1 MIVQTSGGAKDLPPS
16 VELIVELARAFP
28 HMAYVKE
35 ESDPLVPRMRA
46 EIAARPAMKGIFGA
60 SLGTGFLFEMRLGL
74 DGIITGMGMYAD
86 LMARMWDTHEH
97 GQHDGVRDAYSNIPA
112 DAEPERVDSGHRSVR
127 HEDARR
133 LQDHGPADVSSRAG
147 CCRQADGIHADG
159 HGAGRNRVQVCGT
172 EATHRFIGE
181 RHEGHEGHEGNK
193 ATRQQG
199 NKAGTQNG
207 RNAERQKRS

>member
-1 MIVQTSGGAKDLPPS
+1 MLEYARRAEALGTDAMIAMPPTTGTSLDDYRAYFRALGGATTRPVIVQTSGGAKDLPPS

-86 LMARMWDTHEH
+86 LMGRMWEMHER
-97 GQHDGVRDAYSNIPA
+97 GQHEAVRDAYGTFLLMRNLNESIPGT
-112 DAEPERVDSGHRSVR
+112 DLYVMKMRGVFKTTVR
-127 HEDARR
+127 RTSAP
-133 LQDHGPADVSSRAG
+133 GP
-147 CCRQADGIHADG
+147 
-159 HGAGRNRVQVCGT
+159 GAP
-172 EATHRFIGE
+172 A
-181 RHEGHEGHEGNK
+181 K
-193 ATRQQG
+193 
-199 NKAGTQNG
+199 
-207 RNAERQKRS
+207 